1 MSKRR
6 EQPRLRFG
14 VVVKEKGTSRQGT
27 TRNISTDG
35 CFINKEGDFTELLP
49 VGSPIELIIRLP
61 NAERSLAVSGIV
73 KHHGTHGDGMGI
85 AFDAIDDK
93 AISIIEEFIQAFLD
107 DLSGEDSS
115 GIRDD
120 YRQEVERLK
129 GKTPHNE

>member
-6 EQPRLRFG
+6 EQPRLKFC
-14 VVVKEKGTSRQGT
+14 VVVKEKGTNRQGT

-35 CFINKEGDFTELLP
+35 CFINRADDFTALLP

-73 KHHGTHGDGMGI
+73 KHHGTHEDGMGI
-85 AFDAIDDK
+85 SFVAIDDK
-93 AISIIEEFIQAFLD
+93 AVATIEEFIQAFLD
-107 DLSGEDSS
+107 DLSGEDNAA
-115 GIRDD
+115 IRDD
-120 YRQEVERLK
+120 YQQEVERLK